1 MNNIKENIINFLE
14 RNNIDYKLKGKN
26 ISKGN
31 IGIICP
37 YCNDDTGFHLGIR
50 EDGVFACWRDS
61 EHQGNIINLIK
72 KLLNC
77 SYYEALA
84 ELNIV
89 SIADSDSMI
98 KAVNRLFKNTNNIQ
112 EIKKQLLLSNDFHN
126 IENYGS
132 TKKFYDYLIYRG
144 FNKIEYLIKYYRLKC
159 CLINK
164 FSNRLIFPIYEK
176 GKLITWVGRSVYKN
190 DSLPYMT
197 QPQVDSIKITTDC
210 LYDYDNI
217 IEGGKIL
224 FICEGVFD
232 CMKINWY
239 TSEEIKATCLFTKRM
254 STYQQSLLLTLID
267 KYDKII
273 ILLDPDAEINS
284 QQMYDEIT
292 WMSGNIEIGK
302 IQKGFKDVGEMK
314 EKDINILINKFIRRK
329 NAKWYL

>member
-1 MNNIKENIINFLE
+1 
-14 RNNIDYKLKGKN
+14 
-26 ISKGN
+26 
-31 IGIICP
+31 
-37 YCNDDTGFHLGIR
+37 
-50 EDGVFACWRDS
+50 
-61 EHQGNIINLIK
+61 
-72 KLLNC
+72 
-77 SYYEALA
+77 
-84 ELNIV
+84 
-89 SIADSDSMI
+89 
-98 KAVNRLFKNTNNIQ
+98 
-112 EIKKQLLLSNDFHN
+112 
-126 IENYGS
+126 
-132 TKKFYDYLIYRG
+132 
-144 FNKIEYLIKYYRLKC
+144 
-159 CLINK
+159 
-164 FSNRLIFPIYEK
+164 
-176 GKLITWVGRSVYKN
+176 
-190 DSLPYMT
+190 MT

-329 NAKWYL
+329 NAKWCL